1 MQRRTWLHGALSCLA
16 LPACER
22 REAAPQVRASQVRE
36 STSEPDPSE
45 LGPTPGVGDEPPPA
59 RLPSGDE
66 PPQDLADF
74 LAEPRRVIEHE
85 TRVLELLPI
94 GEFPRGFVVE
104 YERVHLVRSP
114 APALLAALAEAW
126 FGLPVRVL
134 AALPDALLESMP
146 AREFEG
152 RRQLDAEALLDAI
165 EPLRSRD
172 AHALLALTLDDLWSP
187 TLAAQWVFGL
197 AASERGLAVHSMLRY
212 DPGLR
217 DAGERPADF
226 ERIVRDRAF
235 RVLVHELGHLLGMRH
250 CMHFR
255 CVMNPTEGLA
265 DLDAL
270 PLHAC
275 SICTQ
280 KLLVATGVEPRTR
293 ALALRELFDEQAL
306 LVERDFLDRTA
317 PR

>member
-1 MQRRTWLHGALSCLA
+1 MLVSWSSMQRRTWLRGVIGWVMLPGCQRDGVADGAGASGRA
-16 LPACER
+16 RER
-22 REAAPQVRASQVRE
+22 VA
-36 STSEPDPSE
+36 
-45 LGPTPGVGDEPPPA
+45 GIGDEP
-59 RLPSGDE
+59 LPDVPRGDE
-66 PPQDLADF
+66 LPQDLADF
-74 LAEPRRVIEHE
+74 LAERRAIASEA
-85 TRVLELLPI
+85 RVLELLPI

-114 APALLAALAEAW
+114 APALLAELAQAW

-134 AALPDALLESMP
+134 TGLPDALLESLP

-172 AHALLALTLDDLWSP
+172 AHALLALTLEDLWAPS
-187 TLAAQWVFGL
+187 LAAQWVFGL
-197 AASERGLAVHSMLRY
+197 AASERGVAIHSMLRY

-217 DAGERPADF
+217 DASERPADF

-250 CMHFR
+250 CLHFR

-270 PLHAC
+270 PLHVC
-275 SICTQ
+275 SICTD
-280 KLLVATGVEPRTR
+280 KLLAATGVDPRAR
-293 ALALRELFDEQAL
+293 ALALREFFDEQAL
-306 LVERDFLDRTA
+306 LAERDFIDRSA
-317 PR
+317 LR